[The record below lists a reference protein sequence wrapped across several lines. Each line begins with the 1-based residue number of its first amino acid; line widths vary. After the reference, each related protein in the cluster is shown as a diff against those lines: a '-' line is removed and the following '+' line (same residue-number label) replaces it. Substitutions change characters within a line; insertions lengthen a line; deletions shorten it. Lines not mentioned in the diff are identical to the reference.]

1 MEDID
6 KREAEL
12 LARLEAERETRIAE
26 KIAAGEIVSVPLYI
40 VAGSEASARAQEER
54 AKADK
59 LAELRATGDQREVV
73 FSPVELVI
81 TGVVQHGEAR
91 DPERAPTAPAF
102 SRDDAAAPRVGP
114 RDFAPLPAASAGA
127 AAPTAVLTAA
137 DTGVEQEEPQPPLV
151 ETPICVQTRQCRND
165 DDPGEVVEGYF
176 SVDGSTVTVTNA
188 SGGHVGSR
196 AITAGEDPKTVAR
209 RLLRE
214 KTPESESFTR
224 RLSYP
229 NMGMA

>member
-1 MEDID
+1 M
-6 KREAEL
+6 
-12 LARLEAERETRIAE
+12 
-26 KIAAGEIVSVPLYI
+26 
-40 VAGSEASARAQEER
+40 
-54 AKADK
+54 
-59 LAELRATGDQREVV
+59 AELRAAGDQREVV

-114 RDFAPLPAASAGA
+114 PDFAPLPAASAGA
-127 AAPTAVLTAA
+127 AAPTAVL
-137 DTGVEQEEPQPPLV
+137 VELNEEPQPPLV
-151 ETPICVQTRQCRND
+151 ETPICVQVRQCVDD

-196 AITAGEDPKTVAR
+196 AMREGEDAKTVAK
-209 RLLRE
+209 RLLRA
-214 KTPESESFTR
+214 KQAPEEEFNR
-224 RLSYP
+224 VLHYP
-229 NMGMA
+229 GLA